1 MTTRQLAFKGPPS
14 LAVAAGA
21 TTPNPGIAGVQVW
34 STTTSSILTWDGS
47 QWAAAAS
54 GAPTSDSILAP
65 VDMDVPNGHSWWA
78 DGFNNYGWSTSGGN
92 GSLLGLGVAVAAT
105 PASTGLDGTFPHS
118 TFTTT
123 AATYQAAGMFV
134 SERREFKRGSAAH
147 GGFVFEALCG
157 FEAANGCM
165 FIGMQAGS
173 LLYADT
179 PANTAQ
185 AIGIG
190 NSVGD
195 NSLTTFR
202 VFFGNGTA
210 FSSTP
215 YSRPAGT
222 RNAPF
227 YKVYIRVL
235 PGASIAKMW
244 VIDYGIAG
252 SPEGIMA
259 LNGLEID
266 ISSLPV
272 AANLEPTMGVGTAGQ
287 TNARSFRGYWMKAHH
302 WRANAP
308 YAEAAANITGNA
320 NTATALATPRLINGV
335 AFDGTQDITIG
346 GGGGGS
352 QATLILTS
360 ETPDVPAANEVV
372 LFRRD
377 IAGREMLAIMGPS
390 GLDTTLQPHWGR
402 NKVATWNP
410 AGNGT
415 VIVANGAAALT
426 ATGTATA
433 ANVATTNRHTRQKRL
448 DYLVTTAAATAV
460 AGFRYAAAQWTIGA
474 ATAGDGGFHM
484 IFRWAPATGVATATN
499 RCFVGMAN
507 TTAAPTDVEPS
518 TITNIV
524 GVGWDAADA
533 NIQIM
538 HRGTGAITKV
548 NLGASFPVPTT
559 DRTESYEIALFSPP
573 GTTQQVGWTFT
584 NNVTGVAASGVITTN
599 MPTNTTLL
607 APRGWMSVG
616 GTSSVIGIAL
626 MSGYIESDY

>member
-21 TTPNPGIAGVQVW
+21 TTPNPGIPGVQVW
-34 STTTSSILTWDGS
+34 STTALSTLTWDGS
-47 QWAAAAS
+47 QWAAPAS

-65 VDMDVPNGHSWWA
+65 VDMDVPSGHSWWA
-78 DGFNNYGWSTSGGN
+78 DGFNNYGYTNSGGS
-92 GSLLGLGVAVAAT
+92 GSLLGAGAAVAAT
-105 PASTGLDGTFPHS
+105 PASTGLEGTFPHS

-165 FIGMQAGS
+165 FIGMQAGG

-272 AANLEPTMGVGTAGQ
+272 AANLEPTMGVGTAGL

-352 QATLILTS
+352 
-360 ETPDVPAANEVV
+360 
-372 LFRRD
+372 R
-377 IAGREMLAIMGPS
+377 
-390 GLDTTLQPHWGR
+390 
-402 NKVATWNP
+402 ATWNP

-474 ATAGDGGFHM
+474 ATAGDGGFRM
-484 IFRWAPATGVATATN
+484 IFRWAPATGVTTATN
-499 RCFVGMAN
+499 RCFVGMAD

-548 NLGASFPVPTT
+548 DLGASFPVPTT
-559 DRTESYEIALFSPP
+559 DRTQSYEIALFSPP

-584 NNVTGVAASGVITTN
+584 DNVTGATTSGVITTN

-607 APRGWMSVG
+607 APRGWMSAG